1 MTAYNLKK
9 VYIERSSEG
18 SQGCSKNNF
27 KFSVSLKRAGAMS
40 YLKHSAHEFL
50 LRGNNKVLLGEYK
63 EAIFEFTKAI
73 MADPD
78 LPHSFT
84 CRGAAKL
91 EIRDYEG
98 SISDCRE
105 ALKLHYKMDL
115 ETEGT
120 IDINSSGDK
129 NSQINPVY
137 SRLYL
142 IMGISKMLSGNKE
155 DGMLDLNCARLLGHN
170 DAVDIMKT
178 YQNI

>member
-1 MTAYNLKK
+1 
-9 VYIERSSEG
+9 
-18 SQGCSKNNF
+18 
-27 KFSVSLKRAGAMS
+27 MS

-73 MADPD
+73 MADPA
-78 LPHSFT
+78 LPHPFT

-98 SISDCRE
+98 AIADCRE
-105 ALKLHYKMDL
+105 ALKLHYKTDL
-115 ETEGT
+115 ENDGS
-120 IDINSSGDK
+120 INISGSD
-129 NSQINPVY
+129 NNQPQINPVY

-142 IMGISKMLSGNKE
+142 IMGISKMLSGFKDE
-155 DGMLDLNCARLLGHN
+155 GLIDLNCARLLGHT

-178 YQNI
+178 YQNG